1 MRSYSVLRMIT
12 RGIPLSVHGAL
23 EMLAAPAI
31 MVAPFLLGFGQAATV
46 ASVLLGAL
54 LLGLALQVEGPRRSV
69 PLSAHAGFDYLLAV
83 AATLGGLVIGLG
95 TDEWS
100 AGVFLVGVG
109 VAMVALTASTRFS
122 IARGA

>member
-1 MRSYSVLRMIT
+1 
-12 RGIPLSVHGAL
+12 
-23 EMLAAPAI
+23 MLAAPAI